1 MVPKRLFALCLV
13 ASAYGL
19 GGCGAPLAEVPD
31 ELGDPMRP
39 ERGVVRIHLESTD
52 PSRELELVGFG
63 ATRLEPSGNGT
74 FRPHRPSKVLCKSPC
89 DAVIDG
95 RGAQPLL
102 VTGPGAPTSAPFLVE
117 EFEGDL
123 LVSADPGSSA
133 LSTTGTVAAAVGGL
147 GALVGGGVLVLGL
160 VTRTGELTDT
170 PDSLMAGGGIALGA
184 SALVFGAGLLMRYV
198 GATYVDLTP
207 QGVAW

>member
-1 MVPKRLFALCLV
+1 MIQQRLLAWCLV
-13 ASAYGL
+13 GSACGG

-52 PSRELELVGFG
+52 SAREVELVGFG

-74 FRPHRPSKVLCKSPC
+74 FRPHRPSKVLCKAPC

-95 RGAQPLL
+95 RDAEPLL
-102 VTGPGAPTSAPFLVE
+102 VSGIGVPTSAPFLVDE
-117 EFEGDL
+117 LEGDV
-123 LVSADPGSSA
+123 LVTAEPGSPA
-133 LSTTGTVAAAVGGL
+133 LSTVGTVFAAVGGL

-160 VTRTGELTDT
+160 VTRTGEVTDT
-170 PDSLMAGGGIALGA
+170 PDSLMAGGAIAMGV
-184 SALVFGAGLLMRYV
+184 SAAVFGAGVLMRYF
-198 GATYVDLTP
+198 GATYVDVTP